1 MTRKFTIKFIE
12 AMEEGTIDP
21 KQLAQNLMGYMSERE
36 VAEFAHREGYFEHEE
51 EEDEGPDPGVLWNDT
66 SAELI

>member
-12 AMEEGTIDP
+12 GMEEGIIDP

-36 VAEFAHREGYFEHEE
+36 VEEFAHREGYFEHEHE
-51 EEDEGPDPGVLWNDT
+51 EEE
-66 SAELI
+66 EE